1 MKMLKSLRWL
11 LVLVATQSFLNA
23 TAQQSIK
30 VSVEEAVDYALKHT
44 IELKN
49 LQLDYENAV
58 NRNREITGGAL
69 PQVNGSVQL
78 SRLFAI
84 PVTPLPDFIT
94 PQVYGV
100 LEKEKVKNSGTDQ
113 LITVPNQSPAIIPA
127 QFGVPWNAQAGF
139 TVQQLLFQP
148 DVFVGLQARDA
159 ALEYAKNNI
168 AVSEDKLRETVMNS
182 YYLILVTEK
191 QLTLVNDGIRRIE
204 KLQNDIEQLYKNGF
218 TEKIDID
225 RTRVAL
231 NNLRST
237 KAQLEN
243 TSQIGYALL
252 KFNMGLSQKDTL
264 LLTDQLNPERI
275 NLDLQDEA
283 SFNYENRSEI
293 KLLQT
298 AQKLQQLDVKRNKL
312 ANAPT
317 IAMFWNYNRQ
327 ALRQEFDFFKSGSA
341 YPWFPASIAGLNMQ
355 VPIFGGLQRHY
366 RTKQANVKLQ
376 QLNNTINLA
385 KQGIDLQLAQSK
397 INFKNAMLDL
407 EAQRKNMELA
417 KQVYELSKKKYEQ
430 GVGSSFEVL
439 DAENAIQTAE
449 SNYFRSLY
457 NVAIAQIAYKR
468 ALGTL

>member
-11 LVLVATQSFLNA
+11 LVLVATHSVLHA

-30 VSVEEAVDYALKHT
+30 VSVEEAVDYAMKHT
-44 IELKN
+44 MELKN

-113 LITVPNQSPAIIPA
+113 LITVPNQPPAIIPA

-243 TSQIGYALL
+243 TAQIGYALL

-298 AQKLQQLDVKRNKL
+298 AQKLQQLDVKRTKL

-327 ALRQEFDFFKSGSA
+327 ALRQEFNFFKSGSA

-355 VPIFGGLQRHY
+355 VPIFSGLQRHY
-366 RTKQANVKLQ
+366 RTKQANVRLQ
-376 QLNNTINLA
+376 QLNNTINLT

>member
-1 MKMLKSLRWL
+1 MKNLNDVKGWL
-11 LVLVATQSFLNA
+11 LGLAFLSLQTVN
-23 TAQQSIK
+23 AQQRLE
-30 VSVEEAVDYALKHT
+30 VSLQQAVDYALKHT

-58 NRNREITGGAL
+58 YRNREITGGAL

-113 LITVPNQSPAIIPA
+113 LITVPNQPPAIIPA

-168 AVSEDKLRETVMNS
+168 AVSEDKVRENVMNS
-182 YYLILVTEK
+182 YYVILVTEK
-191 QLTLVNDGIRRIE
+191 QLGLVNDGIRRIE

-243 TSQIGYALL
+243 TMQIGYALL
-252 KFNMGLSQKDTL
+252 KFNMGVPQKDSL
-264 LLTDQLNPERI
+264 LLTDQLNSDR
-275 NLDLQDEA
+275 
-283 SFNYENRSEI
+283 
-293 KLLQT
+293 
-298 AQKLQQLDVKRNKL
+298 
-312 ANAPT
+312 
-317 IAMFWNYNRQ
+317 
-327 ALRQEFDFFKSGSA
+327 
-341 YPWFPASIAGLNMQ
+341 
-355 VPIFGGLQRHY
+355 
-366 RTKQANVKLQ
+366 
-376 QLNNTINLA
+376 
-385 KQGIDLQLAQSK
+385 
-397 INFKNAMLDL
+397 
-407 EAQRKNMELA
+407 
-417 KQVYELSKKKYEQ
+417 
-430 GVGSSFEVL
+430 
-439 DAENAIQTAE
+439 
-449 SNYFRSLY
+449 
-457 NVAIAQIAYKR
+457 
-468 ALGTL
+468 

>member
-11 LVLVATQSFLNA
+11 LVFVATHSVLHA

-113 LITVPNQSPAIIPA
+113 LITVPNQPPAIIPA

-327 ALRQEFDFFKSGSA
+327 ALRQEFNFFKSGSA

-366 RTKQANVKLQ
+366 RTKQANVRLQ
-376 QLNNTINLA
+376 QLNNTINLT

>member
-11 LVLVATQSFLNA
+11 LVLVATHSDLHA

-30 VSVEEAVDYALKHT
+30 VSVEEAVDYAMKHT
-44 IELKN
+44 MELKN

-113 LITVPNQSPAIIPA
+113 LITVPNQPPAIIPA

-237 KAQLEN
+237 KAQFEN
-243 TSQIGYALL
+243 TAQIGYALL

-327 ALRQEFDFFKSGSA
+327 ALRQEFNFFKSGSA

-355 VPIFGGLQRHY
+355 VPIFSGLQRHY
-366 RTKQANVKLQ
+366 RTKQANVRLQ
-376 QLNNTINLA
+376 QLNNTINLT

-397 INFKNAMLDL
+397 INFKNAILDL